1 MNFPNLMVGISTKQN
16 TINLIPALQMQVST
30 FMFVETGFA
39 QKEGWALNAKKVLE
53 FRKVKVLDPLT
64 IPENENSNLAF
75 ISKKIIQS
83 LKSKQAVNFNFG
95 GGQKAQSMA
104 LWEVFKTRNNPF
116 DVACYADQTNKK
128 IDYWFWEGSNL
139 KQDTV
144 EIESNITILEY
155 FQIHGFTIIEE
166 GKPFSSISKSRSQ
179 NEFIEFIE
187 FREYINLCFKKS
199 SINREKTY
207 SIEEI
212 KSFFSPAV
220 KNILKNKVE
229 QKINSF
235 NEFSKI
241 LPNGQ
246 KIGRIH
252 IDKNQYEGQFYEI
265 LLKTI
270 REVILKPDF
279 SQIEEFEVKNPKL
292 IEILGTSKLKVS
304 TSDLGTIICNKI
316 GLYFEEIVFKRIS
329 HILSS
334 KTNNVYD
341 VRTNVK
347 IKKGDE
353 EGEYDVVLVTKSG
366 TMIVLDAKTD
376 DFDKKD
382 EDARKHNLLS
392 AAGVYAD
399 FIPVYL
405 FFPEDV
411 GHPWANQ
418 AILHKLKESSI
429 NRKKYLTFNSENEN
443 INIEILKQKCSLNPI
458 SQLHTILKL

>member
-187 FREYINLCFKKS
+187 FY
-199 SINREKTY
+199 
-207 SIEEI
+207 
-212 KSFFSPAV
+212 
-220 KNILKNKVE
+220 
-229 QKINSF
+229 
-235 NEFSKI
+235 
-241 LPNGQ
+241 
-246 KIGRIH
+246 
-252 IDKNQYEGQFYEI
+252 
-265 LLKTI
+265 
-270 REVILKPDF
+270 
-279 SQIEEFEVKNPKL
+279 
-292 IEILGTSKLKVS
+292 
-304 TSDLGTIICNKI
+304 
-316 GLYFEEIVFKRIS
+316 
-329 HILSS
+329 
-334 KTNNVYD
+334 
-341 VRTNVK
+341 
-347 IKKGDE
+347 
-353 EGEYDVVLVTKSG
+353 
-366 TMIVLDAKTD
+366 
-376 DFDKKD
+376 
-382 EDARKHNLLS
+382 
-392 AAGVYAD
+392 
-399 FIPVYL
+399 YL
-405 FFPEDV
+405 FLLFV
-411 GHPWANQ
+411 
-418 AILHKLKESSI
+418 IVV
-429 NRKKYLTFNSENEN
+429 
-443 INIEILKQKCSLNPI
+443 
-458 SQLHTILKL
+458 